1 MWEIQEEKKTMAKK
15 TKQPNR
21 EALENLARE
30 MNEVMGLEPAIK
42 ISKKLDD
49 EGLIEKIKEE
59 AEGQIYASDFEED
72 PEDDEKV
79 IFSEEAAETLKA
91 LGIEVVEDE
100 TSKDSEVEE
109 EPEDSDD
116 EEEIEEEKPA
126 PKKGA
131 KGKKE
136 EPKKA
141 AKGKKVDV
149 EEEEEEE
156 EEKPKKSAKGK
167 GKKAEPEEEVEDEEE
182 EVEDGEEKPAKK
194 PSKGAKE
201 APKKAAKGKAKAEP
215 KKAKKVKYTRSEA
228 LVDALKF
235 FKKGA
240 TKKEI
245 VEKSDELYVA
255 QGGDS
260 GMYVSEVMFR
270 YTIPA
275 LLLLEHIE
283 LNDGKYKLV

>member
-1 MWEIQEEKKTMAKK
+1 MSKKQKVTRDQLVK
-15 TKQPNR
+15 
-21 EALENLARE
+21 LASE

-49 EGLIEKIKEE
+49 ESLIEKIKAE

-79 IFSEEAAETLKA
+79 VFTEEAAETLKA
-91 LGIEVVEDE
+91 LGIEVAEDE
-100 TSKDSEVEE
+100 GSEDSEEETEE
-109 EPEDSDD
+109 EPEDAEP
-116 EEEIEEEKPA
+116 EEEVEEEEEEEK

-131 KGKKE
+131 KGEKE

-156 EEKPKKSAKGK
+156 
-167 GKKAEPEEEVEDEEE
+167 
-182 EVEDGEEKPAKK
+182 EEKPAKK

-260 GMYVSEVMFR
+260 GMVVSEAMFR
-270 YTIPA
+270 YGVPT

>member
-1 MWEIQEEKKTMAKK
+1 MAKK

-21 EALENLARE
+21 EALEALARE

-49 EGLIEKIKEE
+49 ESLIEKIKAE

-72 PEDDEKV
+72 SEDDEKV
-79 IFSEEAAETLKA
+79 VFTEEAAETLKA
-91 LGIEVVEDE
+91 LGIEVAEDE
-100 TSKDSEVEE
+100 VSEDSEEEEQE
-109 EPEDSDD
+109 EPEDIED
-116 EEEIEEEKPA
+116 EEEEEEEEPA

-131 KGKKE
+131 KGKK
-136 EPKKA
+136 
-141 AKGKKVDV
+141 VDV
-149 EEEEEEE
+149 EE

-167 GKKAEPEEEVEDEEE
+167 KEEAKPAKGKGKKAEPEEEIEDEEE
-182 EVEDGEEKPAKK
+182 EEKPAKK

-215 KKAKKVKYTRSEA
+215 KKAKKIKYTRSEA

-260 GMYVSEVMFR
+260 GMVVSEAMFR
-270 YTIPA
+270 YGVPI